1 MKCPLCGNNYFR
13 VEIAG
18 ADPEP
23 CSSCGDAIFEH
34 DMARHRAKRVQFNGE
49 IVTIG
54 RVDFE
59 CDGYYMDGG
68 LNDLYVKS
76 GGQDVYGCLAYHL
89 QKRIEDELIRRMK
102 AQAIIRR
109 CKEIEKELPTSKDPA
124 RLRLER
130 ADCDS
135 ELEKLEAGV

>member
-1 MKCPLCGNNYFR
+1 MKCACGKR
-13 VEIAG
+13 VYYE
-18 ADPEP
+18 ADNPPEVFV
-23 CSSCGDAIFEH
+23 CDECIDAEYEH
-34 DMARHRAKRVQFNGE
+34 SMARHRSKRVQFTGE
-49 IVTIG
+49 IVTIDK
-54 RVDFE
+54 VDFE

-89 QKRIEDELIRRMK
+89 QVRIDKELIRRMK

-135 ELEKLEAGV
+135 ELEKLEVGV